1 MPHPIFAMRS
11 VRRNLPNVQ
20 CGTSA
25 KFRNARRD
33 SIDCNAPRKKRGAGR
48 RPAKDRR
55 DFPSMDEIPFA
66 NPLFG
71 PFPIYDAQA
80 ESPCQ
85 RAAWAQTA
93 PKTAAAKSLPP
104 KKCATN
110 PPPADNPF
118 YKRAFQD
125 AARAGASG
133 TGRAKMSQNVPPK
146 AARTR
151 KKSANLRGT
160 QWNRFRN

>member
-11 VRRNLPNVQ
+11 VRRNLPGVQ

-25 KFRNARRD
+25 RFRNAEGIPYIVTPPPKETGSRAASRERQ
-33 SIDCNAPRKKRGAGR
+33 A
-48 RPAKDRR
+48 

-66 NPLFG
+66 NPLSG
-71 PFPIYDAQA
+71 PFSIYDTQA
-80 ESPCQ
+80 ESPCK

-104 KKCATN
+104 KKCAAN

-146 AARTR
+146 TARTR